1 MTHSSSKFEN
11 MAMNS
16 GQFYATTE
24 LLYCE
29 FQTFFLIFSSHFSR
43 LIKLSKL
50 TNYSLD
56 YFSNEFKPIF
66 GQSKSLSKLF

>member
-29 FQTFFLIFSSHFSR
+29 FQTFFSDFLFSFFQ
-43 LIKLSKL
+43 
-50 TNYSLD
+50 TN
-56 YFSNEFKPIF
+56 KVV
-66 GQSKSLSKLF
+66 KAHKLFFRLLLKWIQTHIWSK